1 MKVTKPASIPLLTY
15 LLLAVGVIFMASSSQ
30 IYSQEVYGVPYH
42 LLLLQIGWIP
52 VGSAFFWYF
61 YKIRLEKLDKIAYLT
76 FVLGIGFLL
85 ILAIAGLMPCEWNI
99 PFAPCIKG
107 ARRWLFINP
116 SPLPAIPFI
125 GVLGFQPSEFMK
137 LGLIMYLSVQLSK
150 LIKRREEGFWVYLL
164 ITGLVSFLV
173 MLQPNMST
181 AVILFLIGSVVY
193 FVSGQSLKK
202 FAYVIPVA
210 LILGLIFIFAYSYRL
225 DRFKDFI
232 AGEGSEDYHVRQILI
247 SLGSGGVTGVGY
259 GQSKQKYSYLPE
271 VAADSIFAV
280 IGEEFGLVG
289 TLSLISLFGYL
300 LFKGF
305 TLSLQANDVLE
316 RVLAAG
322 ITFWIGLQVFI
333 NVAAMVRLIPLTG
346 IPLPLVSYGG
356 SSMVFTMAGLGILAG
371 IEKRKV

>member
-99 PFAPCIKG
+99 LFAPCIKG

-210 LILGLIFIFAYSYRL
+210 LILGLIFIFAL
-225 DRFKDFI
+225 
-232 AGEGSEDYHVRQILI
+232 
-247 SLGSGGVTGVGY
+247 
-259 GQSKQKYSYLPE
+259 
-271 VAADSIFAV
+271 